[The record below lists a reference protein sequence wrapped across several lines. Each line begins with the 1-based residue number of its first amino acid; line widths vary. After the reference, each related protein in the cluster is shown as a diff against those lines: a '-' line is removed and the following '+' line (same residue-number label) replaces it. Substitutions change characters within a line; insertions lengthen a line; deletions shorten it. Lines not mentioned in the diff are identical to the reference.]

1 MYSLKVL
8 VFYSAVFCFGLITLT
23 YYEYNHVYGSLASNN
38 STESNLNYTIYSND
52 RLGISFEYPSDWNV
66 EEKINRFSKYSDVQV
81 YNGSSS
87 FKIMKSQSI
96 SDTEMAEKLGG
107 LKEVVELI
115 LPPEERVVEEIE
127 ENMYAIDGTD
137 TVSVLTAMEGL
148 TNIPDK
154 GLERILL
161 IHDDVLYI
169 LTYQNIVDKFDSKQ
183 SQETIG
189 HILSSFRF
197 IDSNNED
204 GRDGDNEDDDQ
215 NPTS

>member
-1 MYSLKVL
+1 MDSVKVL
-8 VFYSAVFCFGLITLT
+8 VFWSVVFCFGLITLS
-23 YYEYNHVYGSLASNN
+23 YYEYSNVYGSLASNN
-38 STESNLNYTIYSND
+38 FTQNNLNYTIYSND
-52 RLGISFEYPSDWNV
+52 RLGISFEYPFDWNV

-81 YNGSSS
+81 HNGSSS
-87 FKIMKSQSI
+87 FKVMKSQSS

-107 LKEVVELI
+107 LKEVVGII
-115 LPPEERVVEEIE
+115 LPPEERVVGAIE

-148 TNIPDK
+148 TNVPDK

-161 IHDDVLYI
+161 IHNDVLYI
-169 LTYQNIVDKFDSKQ
+169 LTYQNTVDQFDSKQ

-189 HILSSFRF
+189 HILTSFRF

-204 GRDGDNEDDDQ
+204 GRGSDNEDDDDD
-215 NPTS
+215 